1 MNGLHI
7 IRIAQKPTLLLTAVL
22 CLLGSILHAEIQVMA
37 VLEPNPIPLGQS
49 AQFNIIIE
57 GSQKAEPP
65 EIRSNEYLEFA
76 YRGPNTQVSWVNGQM
91 AATITHVYQVR
102 PLRLGKFIIGPLVL
116 FVDGKNYQTNEIKV
130 EVVEQTEAALD
141 LSKIAFLEFDL
152 PGRNVYVG
160 ETISS
165 ELRMILLGNATFP
178 TKGLPQIEGDAFSIT
193 PIDNQPQTTR
203 IVRDGNYYDVYLWK
217 IGITPVKSGVQNL
230 QFKANHVLRI
240 PEGRNNNRRDSF
252 SILRNDP
259 FFDSMFGRYRDTEVL
274 AMSPPAEIT
283 IEALPQDNKPESFN
297 GAIGTFNIAATTDST
312 NLSEGDPITLKISIK
327 GEGNFSQMIPPEFPA
342 NDSFKTYPP
351 RVVDEK
357 LDAQGYSGSKQFEY
371 VVIPLSAEI
380 TAVPPIAFSYFNPR
394 TKTYAEMNTP
404 PIPVSIK
411 MASPS
416 QSGTNNPQF
425 NTAQLTFRSQTN
437 NSGDL
442 LLPIKVS
449 LGNTMTPPT
458 LAKMQNTLTVSVIA
472 PLAILGLAYLIRRS
486 RHSSQNDK
494 ERIRLRE
501 LDQKTAMHRQE
512 MVKARSSNDESAF
525 YQAACRVLQVALA
538 RQLGCNPEAITGKE
552 ITALWVPSLGDDQ
565 IKSSI
570 ETFFQKVDALR
581 YSGGANSAGVL
592 EKEESELESI
602 LRQLGKKK

>member
-7 IRIAQKPTLLLTAVL
+7 IRIAQKPSLLLLAAL
-22 CLLGSILHAEIQVMA
+22 CLFGSILQAQVQA
-37 VLEPNPIPLGQS
+37 IAILEPNPVPLGQS
-49 AQFNIIIE
+49 AQLNIIIE

-65 EIRSNEYLEFA
+65 EVRNNQNLEFA
-76 YRGPNTQVSWVNGQM
+76 YRGPNTQVSWVNGKM

-102 PLRLGKFIIGPLVL
+102 PLRLGRSVIGPFVL
-116 FVDGKNYQTNEIKV
+116 FVDGKNYKTNEIKV
-130 EVVEQTEAALD
+130 DVVEQAEAALD
-141 LSKIAFLEFDL
+141 LSKIAYLEFDL

-165 ELRMILLGNATFP
+165 ELRMVLLSNATFP

-203 IVRDGNYYDVYLWK
+203 VVSDGNYYDVYLWK

-259 FFDSMFGRYRDTEVL
+259 FFDSMFGRYRDTEIL
-274 AMSPPAEIT
+274 AMSPPAEIR
-283 IEALPQDNKPESFN
+283 IDALPQDNKPESFN

-312 NLSEGDPITLKISIK
+312 NLSEGDPITLKIAIK

-351 RVVDEK
+351 RVVDEQ
-357 LDAQGYSGSKQFEY
+357 LDAQGYTGSKQFEY
-371 VVIPLSAEI
+371 VVIPLSSEI
-380 TAVPPIAFSYFNPR
+380 SAVPPIAFSYFNPR

-404 PIPVSIK
+404 PIPITIK
-411 MASPS
+411 ARSAP
-416 QSGTNNPQF
+416 QPGTNDPQF
-425 NTAQLTFRSQTN
+425 NATQLTFRSHTN

-449 LGNTMTPPT
+449 LGSTMTPPT
-458 LAKMQNTLTVSVIA
+458 LSKMQNTLAASVIA
-472 PLAILGLAYLIRRS
+472 PLGILGLAYIIRRS

-501 LDQKTAMHRQE
+501 LDQKTAMHRKE
-512 MVKARSSNDESAF
+512 MVKARSSNDEAAF

-565 IKSSI
+565 IKNSI
-570 ETFFQKVDALR
+570 EIFFQKVDALR
-581 YSGGANSAGVL
+581 YSGGANSAGAL
-592 EKEESELESI
+592 EKEELELESI

>member
-1 MNGLHI
+1 MMPKKNLKI
-7 IRIAQKPTLLLTAVL
+7 
-22 CLLGSILHAEIQVMA
+22 
-37 VLEPNPIPLGQS
+37 
-49 AQFNIIIE
+49 
-57 GSQKAEPP
+57 
-65 EIRSNEYLEFA
+65 
-76 YRGPNTQVSWVNGQM
+76 
-91 AATITHVYQVR
+91 
-102 PLRLGKFIIGPLVL
+102 
-116 FVDGKNYQTNEIKV
+116 FVDGKNYRTNEIRV
-130 EVVEQTEAALD
+130 DVIEQAEAKLD

-152 PGRNVYVG
+152 PGRTVYVG

-165 ELRMILLGNATFP
+165 ELRMVLLTNATFP

-203 IVRDGNYYDVYLWK
+203 VVKDGNYFDIYVWK
-217 IGITPVKSGVQNL
+217 IGITPVKSGIQNL
-230 QFKANHVLRI
+230 QFKASHVLRI

-274 AMSPPAEIT
+274 AISPPAEIT
-283 IEALPQDNKPESFN
+283 IEALPQENKPESFN
-297 GAIGTFNIAATTDST
+297 GAIGNFNIAATTDST

-342 NDSFKTYPP
+342 SDSFKTYPP
-351 RVVDEK
+351 RVVDEQ
-357 LDAQGYSGSKQFEY
+357 LDTQGYAGSKQFEH
-371 VVIPLSAEI
+371 VVIPLSSEI

-404 PIPVSIK
+404 QIPVSIK
-411 MASPS
+411 PASIA
-416 QSGTNNPQF
+416 QLGTKDPQF
-425 NTAQLTFRSQTN
+425 NATQLTFRSQSN
-437 NSGDL
+437 NAGDL

-449 LGNTMTPPT
+449 LGSTMTPPT
-458 LAKMQNTLTVSVIA
+458 LAKMQNTLAASVIA
-472 PLAILGLAYLIRRS
+472 PLGILGLAYIIRRS
-486 RHSSQNDK
+486 RYSSQNDK

-501 LDQKTAMHRQE
+501 LDKKTAMHRKD
-512 MVKARSSNDESAF
+512 MVKARAINDEPAF

-565 IKSSI
+565 IKTSI
-570 ETFFQKVDALR
+570 ETFFKKVDALR
-581 YSGGANSAGVL
+581 YSGGPNSEGAL
-592 EKEESELESI
+592 EKEELELESI

>member
-1 MNGLHI
+1 MNRLHI
-7 IRIAQKPTLLLTAVL
+7 IRLAQKPGLLLMAGL
-22 CLLGSILHAEIQVMA
+22 CWVGSILHAEVQVIAM
-37 VLEPNPIPLGQS
+37 LEPNPIPLGQS
-49 AQFNIIIE
+49 AQLNIIIE

-76 YRGPNTQVSWVNGQM
+76 YRGPNTQVSWVNGKM

-102 PLRLGKFIIGPLVL
+102 PLRWGKSKIGPFVL
-116 FVDGKNYQTNEIKV
+116 FVDGKNYRTNEIRV
-130 EVVEQTEAALD
+130 DVIEQAEAKLD

-152 PGRNVYVG
+152 PGRTVYVG

-165 ELRMILLGNATFP
+165 ELRMVLLSNATFP

-203 IVRDGNYYDVYLWK
+203 VVKDGNYFDIYVWK
-217 IGITPVKSGVQNL
+217 IGITPVKSGIQNL
-230 QFKANHVLRI
+230 QFKASHVLRI

-274 AMSPPAEIT
+274 AISPPAEIT
-283 IEALPQDNKPESFN
+283 IEALPQENKPESFN
-297 GAIGTFNIAATTDST
+297 GAIGNFNIAATTDST

-342 NDSFKTYPP
+342 SDSFKTYPP
-351 RVVDEK
+351 RVVDEQ
-357 LDAQGYSGSKQFEY
+357 LDTQGYTGSKQFEY
-371 VVIPLSAEI
+371 VVIPLSSEI

-404 PIPVSIK
+404 QIPVSIK
-411 MASPS
+411 PASIA
-416 QSGTNNPQF
+416 QLGTKDPQF
-425 NTAQLTFRSQTN
+425 NATQLTFRSQSN
-437 NSGDL
+437 NAGDL

-449 LGNTMTPPT
+449 LGSTMTPPT
-458 LAKMQNTLTVSVIA
+458 LAKMQNTLAASVIA
-472 PLAILGLAYLIRRS
+472 PLGILGLAYIIRRS

-494 ERIRLRE
+494 ERIRLSE
-501 LDQKTAMHRQE
+501 LDKKTAIHRKD
-512 MVKARSSNDESAF
+512 MVKARAINDEPAF

-565 IKSSI
+565 IKTSI
-570 ETFFQKVDALR
+570 ETFFKKVDALR
-581 YSGGANSAGVL
+581 YSGGPNSEGAL
-592 EKEESELESI
+592 EKEELELESI